1 MSVSAFAFFASVSRT
16 VGSANVAA
24 AAMARATH
32 CSLFRLRLSV
42 HTAHFPHRFVR
53 PLLRP
58 VGTAVAGT
66 VWEDI
71 VSFHYVPY
79 APLPAGRFD
88 VLGGA
93 LKYGDDGA

>member
-1 MSVSAFAFFASVSRT
+1 MESDPLVLRIRLEDRRFCDCSR
-16 VGSANVAA
+16 GSDGKGDA
-24 AAMARATH
+24 

-71 VSFHYVPY
+71 VSFHVPY

-93 LKYGDDGA
+93 LKYSDDGA